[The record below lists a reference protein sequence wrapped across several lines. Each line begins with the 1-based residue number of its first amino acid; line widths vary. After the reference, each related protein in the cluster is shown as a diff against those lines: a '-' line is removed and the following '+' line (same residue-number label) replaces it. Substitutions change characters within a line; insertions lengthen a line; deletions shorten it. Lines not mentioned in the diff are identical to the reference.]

1 MTYQDYCKT
10 FYEPQEV
17 RVKELITDI
26 YGNLDK
32 PIDMRKI
39 DELAYEIETLKRL
52 DWNGYR
58 LLQKIEQCE
67 KKLEGRLED

>member
-10 FYEPQEV
+10 FYGPQEAK
-17 RVKELITDI
+17 VKELITDI
-26 YGNLDK
+26 YGDLDK
-32 PIDMRKI
+32 PLDMRKI

-67 KKLEGRLED
+67 KKLEGKLEV

>member
-1 MTYQDYCKT
+1 MTYQDYCKM
-10 FYEPQEV
+10 FYEPQEAK
-17 RVKELITDI
+17 VKELITDI
-26 YGNLDK
+26 YSNIDK

-58 LLQKIEQCE
+58 LLRKIEECE
-67 KKLEGRLED
+67 KRLEGKMED